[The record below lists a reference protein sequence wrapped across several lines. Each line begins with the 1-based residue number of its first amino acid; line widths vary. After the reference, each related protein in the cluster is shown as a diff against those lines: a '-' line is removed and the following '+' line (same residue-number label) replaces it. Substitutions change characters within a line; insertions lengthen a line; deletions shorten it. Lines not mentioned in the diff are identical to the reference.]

1 MFSVPALMLD
11 DALLK
16 CVATEVV
23 LFSAVAFK
31 TLTFHKVSVAT
42 HLRCGVM
49 LSDRSTITNFLL
61 ILTAKKFENWSVYD
75 EIIRRTKSVP
85 IFGPPGIVL

>member
-1 MFSVPALMLD
+1 MI
-11 DALLK
+11 
-16 CVATEVV
+16 
-23 LFSAVAFK
+23 
-31 TLTFHKVSVAT
+31 
-42 HLRCGVM
+42 